1 MTKSKL
7 RREGFIL
14 VQKPESISR
23 QKLKAKTEAEIMEE
37 WCLLASSFLMHTLP
51 RGGTAHSRLGP
62 LPSIINQG
70 NCSQTNTDRQFSN

>member
-37 WCLLASSFLMHTLP
+37 CCLLASFLCTPYPEVALP
-51 RGGTAHSRLGP
+51 IVG
-62 LPSIINQG
+62 
-70 NCSQTNTDRQFSN
+70 